1 MNYKEA
7 IMELINSIDNEDD
20 LIYLFTWIRL
30 YTEDLQ

>member
-1 MNYKEA
+1 MDYKKA
-7 IMELINSIDNEDD
+7 IMELINGIKSEDD

>member
-7 IMELINSIDNEDD
+7 IMELINSIESEDD

>member
-7 IMELINSIDNEDD
+7 IMELINNIDNEDD

>member
-1 MNYKEA
+1 MNYKEK
-7 IMELINSIDNEDD
+7 IIELINNIDNEDD